1 MREDLSEKHGEC
13 PGEDGGFGDGGPELL
28 AALAEEREGENTHH
42 GDEGVFDEGE
52 RERAALD
59 FQAEAVFEIVLEVFE
74 GGDFTGTETARFDVE
89 DLGHGAQG
97 K

>member
-1 MREDLSEKHGEC
+1 M
-13 PGEDGGFGDGGPELL
+13 
-28 AALAEEREGENTHH
+28 AVQAEEGEGENTHH
-42 GDEGVFDEGE
+42 GDKGVFDEGE

-74 GGDFTGTETARFDVE
+74 GGDFTGTEAERFDVE
-89 DLGHGAQG
+89 DLCHGAQS